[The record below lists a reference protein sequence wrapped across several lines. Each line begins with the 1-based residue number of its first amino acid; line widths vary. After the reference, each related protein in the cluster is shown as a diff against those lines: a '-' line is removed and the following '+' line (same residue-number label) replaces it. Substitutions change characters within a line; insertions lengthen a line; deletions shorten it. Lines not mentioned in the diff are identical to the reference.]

1 MTPNQADA
9 AVQRVGDRVRAGEL
23 TEEAGRQEVAAIFA
37 GSSIPTTLR
46 SLFRNCVG
54 QDGVDLAQSGNELVI
69 NKLLT
74 SETFYQF
81 DLADQQSFTGWV
93 HRLVKS
99 GKPTIIRNHL
109 VATRA
114 TPGSSFQTD
123 ESDADILDNGQNQMC
138 MVQEPQPLEDAVI
151 DEMCP
156 AATGELL
163 DDDEAILRRFRSRE
177 ERVYILALEL
187 HRSHRLPPL
196 VRPMDPRDRADLNE
210 AVKANPRLAA
220 DSLMAFRN
228 IIDGA
233 DIGGDIADAAL
244 ALWDEYSY
252 VDITRALDKLGTAQ
266 IAVLVEAATMTL
278 LHPNRTGL
286 STMRKL
292 MRSAVSSRKLQP
304 SWRALTGELLD
315 AFLAHECEITSRH
328 SSQWSQL
335 AGDPEVI
342 EAQYQRSLLW
352 PAKCEEAIAFDHS
365 PLGSDI
371 EEVWSSMVEI
381 WEAAYHSTSLGQDLA

>member
-1 MTPNQADA
+1 MTPNEADE
-9 AVQRVGDRVRAGEL
+9 AVQRVGDRVRSGEL
-23 TEEAGRQEVAAIFA
+23 SEEAGRQEVAAIFA
-37 GSSIPTTLR
+37 GSSIPGTLK
-46 SLFRNCVG
+46 SLFRNCAG

-99 GKPTIIRNHL
+99 GKSTIIRNHL

-123 ESDADILDNGQNQMC
+123 ESDSDILDNDQSQMC
-138 MVQEPQPLEDAVI
+138 MVQVSQPLEDTVI

-156 AATGELL
+156 ASTGNLL

-187 HRSHRLPPL
+187 HREHRLPPL

-210 AVKANPRLAA
+210 AVKASPRLAA

-233 DIGGDIADAAL
+233 DIGADISDAAL

-252 VDITRALDKLGTAQ
+252 ADITRALDKLGTAQ

-304 SWRALTGELLD
+304 SWRQVTSELLD

-328 SSQWSQL
+328 SSQWSQMS
-335 AGDPEVI
+335 GDPEII
-342 EAQYQRSLLW
+342 EDQYRRSLLW
-352 PAKCEEAIAFDHS
+352 PQKCDDAINFPHS
-365 PLGSDI
+365 PLGGDI
-371 EEVWSSMVEI
+371 DEVWSSMVEI
-381 WEAAYHSTSLGQDLA
+381 WEAAYHSTSLGQEPT